1 MKFRHLL
8 LASFLSISLIGF
20 AQNSPSVKLKKI
32 ASVTA
37 ISAVCVGQSEGV
49 TNIQEEGVC
58 WSINSNPTIDDD
70 HTSDGAN
77 SGKFISRLYG
87 LEENTTYYVRAYL
100 KTNSKTFYSDEKAFT
115 TPSFPEGA
123 VNGVFSISET
133 KHVLFSKGN
142 LQYQASTNTWRFAE
156 HQFDFVGDDVR
167 GNVVENG
174 VKSDNSLI
182 APNYDGWIDLFGWG
196 TSGWNNGNVYYHP
209 YDSDCKS
216 VDVDHGFGYGP
227 SHNNSYF
234 YNLTGENANADWGI
248 FNAISNGGNHP
259 NQWKTL
265 TNDEFYYLLKNRKD
279 AKDKCGPAT
288 VCGVYGFIL
297 LPDNWELS
305 DEIEF
310 QGSEIFN
317 YTTNVYE
324 TSDWVAME
332 NAGAVFLP
340 LTGYRE
346 GSKITNLTGQNKYGE
361 YWTSTYEELRGAS
374 GAMYINFYASYYNS
388 SFFTQPNGIG
398 AKRYFGFAVRL
409 VTNNN

>member
-1 MKFRHLL
+1 M
-8 LASFLSISLIGF
+8 ASFLSISLIGF

-77 SGKFISRLYG
+77 SGKFVSRLYG
-87 LEENTTYYVRAYL
+87 LEANTTYYVRAYL
-100 KTNSKTFYSDEKAFT
+100 KTNSKTFYSDEKTFT

-279 AKDKCGPAT
+279 AKNKCGPAT

>member
-1 MKFRHLL
+1 M
-8 LASFLSISLIGF
+8 ASFLSISLIGF

-77 SGKFISRLYG
+77 SGKFVSRLYG
-87 LEENTTYYVRAYL
+87 LEANTTYYVRAYL

-279 AKDKCGPAT
+279 AKNKCGPAT

-374 GAMYINFYASYYNS
+374 GAMYINFYASYNNS